1 MNLMMFVSAISA
13 AIILVFVALLIAK
26 LISPRSFNEQKE
38 EPYECGM
45 LSQGETWKQF
55 NIGYYIFAIVFLMF
69 DVGIMFL
76 FPWAMSLS
84 SIGKSAVIGASFFML
99 MLVLGLAYA
108 WKKGD
113 LEWD

>member
-1 MNLMMFVSAISA
+1 MNLMMFVSAIAA

-26 LISPRSFNEQKE
+26 LISPRSFNKQKG

-45 LSQGETWKQF
+45 LSEGETWKQF
-55 NIGYYIFAIVFLMF
+55 KAGYYIFAILFLMF
-69 DVGIMFL
+69 DVGVMFL
-76 FPWAMSLS
+76 FPWAMSLKT
-84 SIGKSAVIGASFFML
+84 IGKSAVIGASFFMFI
-99 MLVLGLAYA
+99 LVLGLAYA